1 MEVVNGK
8 YMVECTPSGDYYGY
22 LMGYDQCCA
31 YGETVEDVIERVE
44 SMAEDFFCEISAVYE
59 LDDIA

>member
-31 YGETVEDVIERVE
+31 YGETVEDVIKGDKTKCDKL
-44 SMAEDFFCEISAVYE
+44 SYSA
-59 LDDIA
+59 

>member
-31 YGETVEDVIERVE
+31 YGETVEDVICLLYTSDAADE
-44 SMAEDFFCEISAVYE
+44 
-59 LDDIA
+59 

>member
-1 MEVVNGK
+1 
-8 YMVECTPSGDYYGY
+8 MVECTPSGDYYGY

-59 LDDIA
+59 LEDIA